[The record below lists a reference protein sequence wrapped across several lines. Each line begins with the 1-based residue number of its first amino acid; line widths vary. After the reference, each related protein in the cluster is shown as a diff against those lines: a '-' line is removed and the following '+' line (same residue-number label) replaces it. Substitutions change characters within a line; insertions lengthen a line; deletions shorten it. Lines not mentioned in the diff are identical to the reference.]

1 MPIIYRSRGYV
12 CSECG
17 QRLPNERDAVE
28 LVSADDENVVIGPFC
43 NDACANAHIAP
54 SRRACAP
61 SGACNAR
68 RRRLSLPVPAGES
81 ASAAGHLTS
90 SGPPRG
96 YKSAQRGANGNTR
109 LIA

>member
-43 NDACANAHIAP
+43 ND
-54 SRRACAP
+54 ACAP

>member
-54 SRRACAP
+54 
-61 SGACNAR
+61 
-68 RRRLSLPVPAGES
+68 
-81 ASAAGHLTS
+81 
-90 SGPPRG
+90 
-96 YKSAQRGANGNTR
+96 
-109 LIA
+109 